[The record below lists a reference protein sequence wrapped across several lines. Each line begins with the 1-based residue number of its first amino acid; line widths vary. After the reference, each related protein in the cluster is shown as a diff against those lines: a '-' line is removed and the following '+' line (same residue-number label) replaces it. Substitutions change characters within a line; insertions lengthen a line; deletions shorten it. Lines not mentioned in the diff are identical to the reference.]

1 MMKAQH
7 VIWSN
12 YDLDYERDWKGL
24 LEEEYP
30 DMTEEERELLMY
42 EMNNSYLDDER
53 CNLNIQLDCPI
64 IVIADLGLWHG
75 RASGYREIESGNVR
89 DCLYSGRSIEYS
101 TWFVDDLGDLRCTA
115 IHHDGRNHLPYR
127 VYKENATDA
136 QIERLK
142 EKLYAGT
149 ATRADITRVTRRLGD
164 EIAAAGKARL
174 IFGVVVAPE
183 HFRADFTARE
193 RALQGANVRHG
204 LPPSD
209 PGGRVFRAHLAL
221 VGVRNLGIGE
231 GQQETLQA
239 RL

>member
-30 DMTEEERELLMY
+30 DMTEEERELLVY

-164 EIAAAGKARL
+164 EIASVYGWKIRKGSAA
-174 IFGVVVAPE
+174 
-183 HFRADFTARE
+183 
-193 RALQGANVRHG
+193 
-204 LPPSD
+204 
-209 PGGRVFRAHLAL
+209 
-221 VGVRNLGIGE
+221 
-231 GQQETLQA
+231 
-239 RL
+239 

>member
-30 DMTEEERELLMY
+30 DMTEEERELLMH

-101 TWFVDDLGDLRCTA
+101 TIADAASNTVLGSWMISATCAARQSTTTA
-115 IHHDGRNHLPYR
+115 
-127 VYKENATDA
+127 
-136 QIERLK
+136 
-142 EKLYAGT
+142 
-149 ATRADITRVTRRLGD
+149 
-164 EIAAAGKARL
+164 
-174 IFGVVVAPE
+174 
-183 HFRADFTARE
+183 
-193 RALQGANVRHG
+193 
-204 LPPSD
+204 
-209 PGGRVFRAHLAL
+209 
-221 VGVRNLGIGE
+221 
-231 GQQETLQA
+231 
-239 RL
+239 

>member
-42 EMNNSYLDDER
+42 EMNNSYL
-53 CNLNIQLDCPI
+53 
-64 IVIADLGLWHG
+64 VIADLGLWHG

-164 EIAAAGKARL
+164 EIASVYGWKIGKGSAA
-174 IFGVVVAPE
+174 
-183 HFRADFTARE
+183 
-193 RALQGANVRHG
+193 
-204 LPPSD
+204 
-209 PGGRVFRAHLAL
+209 
-221 VGVRNLGIGE
+221 
-231 GQQETLQA
+231 
-239 RL
+239 

>member
-89 DCLYSGRSIEYS
+89 DCLYSGRGQI
-101 TWFVDDLGDLRCTA
+101 
-115 IHHDGRNHLPYR
+115 LPVSR
-127 VYKENATDA
+127 GGLAT
-136 QIERLK
+136 
-142 EKLYAGT
+142 KLPAFM
-149 ATRADITRVTRRLGD
+149 
-164 EIAAAGKARL
+164 AGKS
-174 IFGVVVAPE
+174 GKE
-183 HFRADFTARE
+183 
-193 RALQGANVRHG
+193 VRHNE
-204 LPPSD
+204 S
-209 PGGRVFRAHLAL
+209 
-221 VGVRNLGIGE
+221 
-231 GQQETLQA
+231 
-239 RL
+239 

>member
-75 RASGYREIESGNVR
+75 RASAT
-89 DCLYSGRSIEYS
+89 GR
-101 TWFVDDLGDLRCTA
+101 LR
-115 IHHDGRNHLPYR
+115 
-127 VYKENATDA
+127 
-136 QIERLK
+136 
-142 EKLYAGT
+142 AGT
-149 ATRADITRVTRRLGD
+149 SAIACIADAASNTVLGSWMISATC
-164 EIAAAGKARL
+164 AARQSTT
-174 IFGVVVAPE
+174 
-183 HFRADFTARE
+183 TA
-193 RALQGANVRHG
+193 
-204 LPPSD
+204 
-209 PGGRVFRAHLAL
+209 
-221 VGVRNLGIGE
+221 
-231 GQQETLQA
+231 
-239 RL
+239 

>member
-142 EKLYAGT
+142 ESSMPARRRGQILPVSRGGLATKLPAFM
-149 ATRADITRVTRRLGD
+149 
-164 EIAAAGKARL
+164 AGKS
-174 IFGVVVAPE
+174 GKE
-183 HFRADFTARE
+183 
-193 RALQGANVRHG
+193 VRHNE
-204 LPPSD
+204 S
-209 PGGRVFRAHLAL
+209 
-221 VGVRNLGIGE
+221 
-231 GQQETLQA
+231 
-239 RL
+239 

>member
-101 TWFVDDLGDLRCTA
+101 TWFLSL
-115 IHHDGRNHLPYR
+115 IHISEP
-127 VYKENATDA
+127 
-136 QIERLK
+136 
-142 EKLYAGT
+142 
-149 ATRADITRVTRRLGD
+149 TR
-164 EIAAAGKARL
+164 
-174 IFGVVVAPE
+174 P
-183 HFRADFTARE
+183 
-193 RALQGANVRHG
+193 
-204 LPPSD
+204 
-209 PGGRVFRAHLAL
+209 
-221 VGVRNLGIGE
+221 
-231 GQQETLQA
+231 
-239 RL
+239 

>member
-115 IHHDGRNHLPYR
+115 IHHDGMNHLLYR

-142 EKLYAGT
+142 ESSMPARRRGRILPASRGGLATKLPAFM
-149 ATRADITRVTRRLGD
+149 
-164 EIAAAGKARL
+164 AGKS
-174 IFGVVVAPE
+174 GKE
-183 HFRADFTARE
+183 
-193 RALQGANVRHG
+193 VRHNE
-204 LPPSD
+204 S
-209 PGGRVFRAHLAL
+209 
-221 VGVRNLGIGE
+221 
-231 GQQETLQA
+231 
-239 RL
+239 

>member
-101 TWFVDDLGDLRCTA
+101 TWFMDDLGDLRCTA
-115 IHHDGRNHLPYR
+115 IHHDGMNHLLYR

-142 EKLYAGT
+142 EKRYAARRRGRILPASRGGL
-149 ATRADITRVTRRLGD
+149 ATKLPAFM
-164 EIAAAGKARL
+164 AGKS
-174 IFGVVVAPE
+174 GKE
-183 HFRADFTARE
+183 
-193 RALQGANVRHG
+193 VRHNE
-204 LPPSD
+204 S
-209 PGGRVFRAHLAL
+209 
-221 VGVRNLGIGE
+221 
-231 GQQETLQA
+231 
-239 RL
+239 

>member
-64 IVIADLGLWHG
+64 IVIADLGLRHG

-89 DCLYSGRSIEYS
+89 DCLYSGRSIEYIVFLRLPQIQVIDHMIPGLQIFFRS
-101 TWFVDDLGDLRCTA
+101 TLIVADPFIDLVRKEVCTVLA
-115 IHHDGRNHLPYR
+115 F
-127 VYKENATDA
+127 
-136 QIERLK
+136 LK
-142 EKLYAGT
+142 IT
-149 ATRADITRVTRRLGD
+149 AVIT
-164 EIAAAGKARL
+164 E
-174 IFGVVVAPE
+174 
-183 HFRADFTARE
+183 
-193 RALQGANVRHG
+193 
-204 LPPSD
+204 
-209 PGGRVFRAHLAL
+209 
-221 VGVRNLGIGE
+221 
-231 GQQETLQA
+231 
-239 RL
+239 